1 MIIKKI
7 KTYFQAKGND
17 IMKKKL
23 SIDSKLKMAEQD
35 LKNSKEKLIDK
46 IIEINSKKKKFE
58 RKLENLEDENMRESY
73 KNLIKKLELA
83 MEPLIKKKIDIDKQ
97 LDEFDYKRDKLESQF
112 ELLKA
117 QKEIK
122 ELNLSD
128 LKDDD
133 LFTELI
139 DEIENSISDYEDE
152 IESINELVDK
162 GVIK

>member
-7 KTYFQAKGND
+7 KTYFQTKGND
-17 IMKKKL
+17 IMNKKL
-23 SIDSKLKMAEQD
+23 SIESKLKMAEQD

-46 IIEINSKKKKFE
+46 IIELNSKKKKFE
-58 RKLENLEDENMRESY
+58 KKLENIEDESMRKSY
-73 KNLIKKLELA
+73 EQLVDKLELA
-83 MEPLIKKKIDIDKQ
+83 MEPLIEKKLDIDKQ
-97 LDEFDYKRDKLESQF
+97 LDDFDFKKDKLESQF
-112 ELLKA
+112 ELLNA

-139 DEIENSISDYEDE
+139 DEIEQSISDYEDE

>member
-83 MEPLIKKKIDIDKQ
+83 MEPLIEKKIDIDKQ

-139 DEIENSISDYEDE
+139 DEIENSIADYEDE